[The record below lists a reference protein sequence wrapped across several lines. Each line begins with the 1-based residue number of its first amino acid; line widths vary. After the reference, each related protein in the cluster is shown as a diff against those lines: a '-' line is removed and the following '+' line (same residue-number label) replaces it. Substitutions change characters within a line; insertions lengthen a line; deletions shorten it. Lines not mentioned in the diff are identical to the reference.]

1 MNQQNYNCM
10 PQPTPC
16 RDICP
21 PMPPREMCLSDVP
34 LAMAYVPFQIWNK
47 TYDLDKA
54 LQAGTLFPC
63 LDKPFMGRCVCK

>member
-1 MNQQNYNCM
+1 MNQQNCNCSM
-10 PQPTPC
+10 Q
-16 RDICP
+16 
-21 PMPPREMCLSDVP
+21 PMPPRDICLSDAP

-63 LDKPFMGRCVCK
+63 LDKPFMGRCACK